1 MKRNKKTIS
10 KRERMS
16 DMSIVL
22 EVKKLFV
29 NYGVVPALRD
39 VSFHVEEGETVAL
52 IGPNGAGKTTTMH
65 TISGLLKPKSGEILY
80 NGKNICGTEAY
91 KLVSGGISQVPE
103 GRGIFPVL
111 TVEENIEIGAFLRK
125 DKQEIKNDR
134 DWVYELFPRLKE
146 RMKQISGTLSG
157 GELQMLAMA
166 RALMARPKL
175 LLLDEPSMG
184 LAPVIVEDVFH
195 IIRQINRE
203 QHTTILLVEQNAQMA
218 LTAANRAYIIEV
230 GQIIREGEAKNLMK
244 DTEIQKSYL
253 GL

>member
-1 MKRNKKTIS
+1 MGKI
-10 KRERMS
+10 
-16 DMSIVL
+16 L
-22 EVKKLFV
+22 EVKDLSV

-39 VSFHVEEGETVAL
+39 ISFHVDEGEVVAL

-65 TISGLLKPKSGEILY
+65 TISKLNKPKSGEILY
-80 NGKNICGTEAY
+80 CGKSIVNEEPHN
-91 KLVSGGISQVPE
+91 LVSMGISQVPE
-103 GRGIFPVL
+103 GRGIFQPL
-111 TVEENIEIGAFLRK
+111 TVAENIEIGAYLRK
-125 DKQEIKNDR
+125 DKEGIKR
-134 DWVYELFPRLKE
+134 DKEWVYDLFPRLRE

-184 LAPVIVEDVFH
+184 LAPVIVEDIFH
-195 IIRQINRE
+195 IIKKINKD

-218 LTAANRAYIIEV
+218 LTASTRAYIIEV
-230 GQIIREGEAKNLMK
+230 GQIIREGSSKELKS
-244 DTEIQKSYL
+244 DDQIQKSYL

>member
-1 MKRNKKTIS
+1 MGKI
-10 KRERMS
+10 
-16 DMSIVL
+16 L
-22 EVKKLFV
+22 EVKDLSV

-39 VSFHVEEGETVAL
+39 ISFHVDEGEVVAL

-65 TISGLLKPKSGEILY
+65 TISKLIKPKSGEILY
-80 NGKNICGTEAY
+80 CGKSIVNEEPHN
-91 KLVSGGISQVPE
+91 LVSMGISQVPE
-103 GRGIFPVL
+103 GRGIFQPL
-111 TVEENIEIGAFLRK
+111 TVAENIEIGAYLRK
-125 DKQEIKNDR
+125 DKEGIKR
-134 DWVYELFPRLKE
+134 DKEWVYDLFPRLRE

-184 LAPVIVEDVFH
+184 LAPVIVEDIFH
-195 IIRQINRE
+195 IIKKINKD

-218 LTAANRAYIIEV
+218 LTASTRAYIIEV
-230 GQIIREGEAKNLMK
+230 GQIIREGSSKELKS
-244 DTEIQKSYL
+244 DDQIQKSYL